1 MGVQTSRI
9 TTAPGGNLTIN
20 PVGETKVKSIVADNP
35 GTTPIACDNSSKAVK
50 KLVITDLAVKTS
62 FDDNDFI
69 VVHDSTNGNT
79 VKVTGSDL

>member
-9 TTAPGGNLTIN
+9 TTAAGGNLSID
-20 PVGETKVKSIVADNP
+20 PVGETKVKSIVANNP
-35 GTTPIACDNSSKAVK
+35 GTTPIACDNTTKAVK
-50 KLVITDLAVKTS
+50 KLVITDLAVKST

-69 VVHDSTNGNT
+69 VVHNSADGNT